1 MADLSPK
8 LSTNDALVVVDVQ
21 NDFCPGGAL
30 AVEQGDRVVPILN
43 RWIER
48 AQGGGAVITA
58 SRDWHPADHV
68 SFTDRG
74 GPWPVHCV
82 EHTSGAAY
90 HPDLRLPEQTIEILK
105 GRDANRDQYS
115 AFDDTGLGEQ
125 LRERDVR
132 RVWVGGLALDVCVR
146 ASVLDALD
154 EGFEVHLIRAAT
166 RAVNANPGD
175 GERAIDE
182 MKQAGTI
189 VEESDRDE

>member
-1 MADLSPK
+1 MMKPGDL
-8 LSTNDALVVVDVQ
+8 TAEDAVVVVDVQ

-30 AVEQGDRVVPILN
+30 GVEQGDRVVPILN

-48 AQGGGAVITA
+48 AQSGGAVIVA
-58 SRDWHPADHV
+58 SRDWHPADHI

-90 HPDLRLPEQTIEILK
+90 HPELRLPDEAIEILK
-105 GRDANRDQYS
+105 GRDPDRDQYS

-125 LRERDVR
+125 LRGRNVR
-132 RVWVGGLALDVCVR
+132 RVWIGGLALDVCVR

-154 EGFEVHLIRAAT
+154 EGFEVHLIRPAT

-182 MKQAGTI
+182 MSQAGAMI
-189 VEESDRDE
+189 EDADHDA